1 MQDGAAEINLNED
14 LVLSRRWRQLK
25 VIVLK
30 KNKRRRRPES
40 PRARLM
46 DNYSSQ
52 GGRITPPQQFTAA
65 NLELFTVNKLKVRAN

>member
-30 KNKRRRRPES
+30 KNKRRRRPPLPGS
-40 PRARLM
+40 APAPRAAPDGQLLLTGRQ
-46 DNYSSQ
+46 DYPSTAIYS
-52 GGRITPPQQFTAA
+52 GQFRTIY
-65 NLELFTVNKLKVRAN
+65 K